1 MEPWFDRE
9 ILRYLIV
16 AIALGF
22 TLPGAALQ
30 YWAERGQH
38 KSISLAISVGGGIL
52 GALTLI
58 IALAAQ
64 ALGQPPYVVSLFFVS
79 GVVIF
84 AAYLGTIPETL
95 KLYRKSELNRSL
107 AKDL

>member
-9 ILRYLIV
+9 ILQYLTV
-16 AIALGF
+16 AIAIGF
-22 TLPGAALQ
+22 AMPGALLQ
-30 YWAERGQH
+30 YWAERGLH
-38 KSISLAISVGGGIL
+38 KSLSLAVSIIGGVIGGI
-52 GALTLI
+52 ALVLA
-58 IALAAQ
+58 IAAKSM
-64 ALGQPPYVVSLFFVS
+64 GQPDYVATLFFVS

-84 AAYLGTIPETL
+84 GCYLGTIPETL

>member
-9 ILRYLIV
+9 TLRYLAV

-22 TLPGAALQ
+22 SLPGGLVQ

-38 KSISLAISVGGGIL
+38 KSASLVISIAGGVIGGLFLA
-52 GALTLI
+52 A
-58 IALAAQ
+58 ALAAKF
-64 ALGQPPYVVSLFFVS
+64 AGQPDYVANLFFVS

-84 AAYLGTIPETL
+84 AVYLGTIPETL

>member
-9 ILRYLIV
+9 ILRYLVV

-22 TLPGAALQ
+22 GLPGALLQ
-30 YWAERGQH
+30 HWAERGVH
-38 KSISLAISVGGGIL
+38 KTIAMTISIIGGGL
-52 GALTLI
+52 GG
-58 IALAAQ
+58 IALILAVVAK
-64 ALGQPPYVVSLFFVS
+64 ATEQPDYVVTLFFVS
-79 GVVIF
+79 GVVVF

-95 KLYRKSELNRSL
+95 DIYRKSELNRSL

>member
-1 MEPWFDRE
+1 MDPWFDRE

-30 YWAERGQH
+30 YWAERGMH
-38 KSISLAISVGGGIL
+38 KTVSMAISISGGVIGAVSLVAAI
-52 GALTLI
+52 
-58 IALAAQ
+58 AAQ
-64 ALGQPPYVVSLFFVS
+64 LGGQPQYVVSLFFVS

-95 KLYRKSELNRSL
+95 KLYRKSEMNRSL

>member
-30 YWAERGQH
+30 YWAERGLH
-38 KSISLAISVGGGIL
+38 KSASMAISVAGGVI
-52 GALTLI
+52 GAFALI
-58 IALAAQ
+58 AAIAAQ
-64 ALGQPPYVVSLFFVS
+64 TLGQPQYVVSLFFVS

-84 AAYLGTIPETL
+84 AVYLGTIPETL
-95 KLYRKSELNRSL
+95 KLYSKSELNRSL

>member
-9 ILRYLIV
+9 VLRYLVV
-16 AIALGF
+16 AIVLGF

-30 YWAERGQH
+30 YWAERGQY
-38 KSISLAISVGGGIL
+38 KTLAMAISIVGAAI
-52 GALTLI
+52 GAA
-58 IALAAQ
+58 ALAAAVVAQ
-64 ALGQPPYVVSLFFVS
+64 LSGQPQYVVTLFFVS

-95 KLYRKSELNRSL
+95 KIYRKSEMNRTL

>member
-9 ILRYLIV
+9 ILRYLVIAIV
-16 AIALGF
+16 FCFA
-22 TLPGAALQ
+22 LPGGLIQ
-30 YWAERGQH
+30 YWAERGAH
-38 KSISLAISVGGGIL
+38 KTVSVAVSIGGGLI
-52 GALTLI
+52 GAL
-58 IALAAQ
+58 ALAFAIAAQ
-64 ALGQPPYVVSLFFVS
+64 ALGQPDYVVKLFFVS

-95 KLYRKSELNRSL
+95 KLYRKAELNRSL

>member
-9 ILRYLIV
+9 GLRILIV

-30 YWAERGQH
+30 YWAERGQY
-38 KSISLAISVGGGIL
+38 KSISLAASMIGGAIGFA
-52 GALTLI
+52 ALLV
-58 IALAAQ
+58 AVLAQ
-64 ALGQPPYVVSLFFVS
+64 SLGQPDYVVMLFFVS

-84 AAYLGTIPETL
+84 AAYVGTIPETL
-95 KLYRKSELNRSL
+95 KLYRKSELNRSV
-107 AKDL
+107 AWDL

>member
-9 ILRYLIV
+9 VLRYLIV

-22 TLPGAALQ
+22 TLPGGLLQ
-30 YWAERGQH
+30 FWAERGKH
-38 KSISLAISVGGGIL
+38 KKA
-52 GALTLI
+52 ALTISIAGGVIGAFALI
-58 IALAAQ
+58 AAVAAQ
-64 ALGQPPYVVSLFFVS
+64 AMGQPQYVVSLFFVS

-84 AAYLGTIPETL
+84 AAYFGTIPETL
-95 KLYRKSELNRSL
+95 TLYRKSEMNRSV